1 MRRSTSRH
9 PGGAPDRYGN
19 SSLIESGPFL
29 EGDEGFT
36 LVEMMV
42 ALVIFGMLA
51 AAGVMLFSGAVRAQT
66 AASARLDSDAGEQ
79 RMVALLIADLAQAQ
93 ARVWRGEDGGA
104 RPAFGGTNG
113 VGAAPLLSFVRGGVT
128 GSAAIGQ
135 SALRRVEWRVR
146 EGRLERVS
154 YARVDGATEGQAVA
168 LTGGVTRV
176 TMRYRGDS
184 DWSET
189 WQPSQANSLPRAV
202 ELTLSRDK
210 RPNLVIAGLVG
221 AKYP

>member
-1 MRRSTSRH
+1 MR
-9 PGGAPDRYGN
+9 APER
-19 SSLIESGPFL
+19 
-29 EGDEGFT
+29 GFT

-51 AAGVMLFSGAVRAQT
+51 AAGVMLFSGAVRAQG
-66 AASARLDSDAGEQ
+66 AAAVRLDKDAAEQ
-79 RMVALLIADLAQAQ
+79 RMVALLTADLAQAQ
-93 ARVWRGEDGGA
+93 ARIWRGEDGGA

-113 VGAAPLLSFVRGGVT
+113 VGAAPVLSFVRGGVT
-128 GSAAIGQ
+128 GSEAIGQ

-154 YARVDGATEGQAVA
+154 YARVDGASEGRAVD
-168 LTGGVTRV
+168 LSDGVTRV
-176 TMRYRGDS
+176 TMRYRGDA

-189 WQPSQANSLPRAV
+189 WQPTRADMLPRAV
-202 ELTLSRDK
+202 EMVLSREK
-210 RPNLVIAGLVG
+210 RPDVTIAALVG

>member
-1 MRRSTSRH
+1 MKRTEH
-9 PGGAPDRYGN
+9 
-19 SSLIESGPFL
+19 
-29 EGDEGFT
+29 GFT

-42 ALVIFGMLA
+42 ALLIFGMLA

-66 AASARLDSDAGEQ
+66 SASARLDTDAEEQ
-79 RMVALLIADLAQAQ
+79 RMIALFTADLAQAQ
-93 ARVWRGEDGGA
+93 ARIWRGDDGGP

-113 VGAAPLLSFVRGGVT
+113 VGAAPVLSFVRGGVT
-128 GSAAIGQ
+128 GSEAIGQ
-135 SALRRVEWRVR
+135 SSLRRIEWRLR
-146 EGRLERVS
+146 EGQLERVS
-154 YARVDGATEGQAVA
+154 YARVDGTSEGQAVA
-168 LTGGVTRV
+168 LAGGVTRV
-176 TMRYRGDS
+176 TMRYRGDN

-189 WQPSQANSLPRAV
+189 WQPPRADLLPRAV